1 MKKLLGILVLG
12 LFFAGNAN
20 SLQLEGFQ
28 KINSLLEEG
37 YELHSTN
44 IIISGQYQYNLISN
58 GSNGKHRLITCV
70 YNIEQHVSLC
80 WVP

>member
-1 MKKLLGILVLG
+1 MKKLLGIVVLG

-28 KINSLLEEG
+28 KINSLLKDG

-44 IIISGQYQYNLISN
+44 IIESGKYQYNLISN